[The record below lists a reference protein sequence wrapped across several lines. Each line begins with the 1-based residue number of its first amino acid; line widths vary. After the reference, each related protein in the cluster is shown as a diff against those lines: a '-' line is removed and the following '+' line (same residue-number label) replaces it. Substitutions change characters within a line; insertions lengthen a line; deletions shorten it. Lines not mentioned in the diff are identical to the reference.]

1 MVDFQRLNDELDA
14 AGYELHKV
22 EEIYERTRNEIEAAP
37 SDQRAALQSQ
47 FAALCH
53 QRAAAAKHLL
63 DAHIA
68 ASKGDHK

>member
-1 MVDFQRLNDELDA
+1 MVDFERLNDELDA

-22 EEIYERTRNEIEAAP
+22 EEIYERTRNEIEAASP
-37 SDQRAALQSQ
+37 DQRAALQSQ

-53 QRAAAAKHLL
+53 QRAAKAKHLL

-68 ASKGDHK
+68 ASKCDH